1 MGILGWSLMCMHRAG
16 WQTGCS
22 LSIIDP
28 GWWMAGVIVPVCLQ
42 SGLAKVLPAWNLEN
56 FQGAVRG

>member
-1 MGILGWSLMCMHRAG
+1 MCMHRAG

-28 GWWMAGVIVPVCLQ
+28 GWWMAGVIVPVCLL